1 MFWVLGGEAAQG
13 GLGLPEEGVG
23 FGGLGL
29 GVWDLTTRARG
40 IRAIPC
46 FRKPS
51 RSPQETASGGVK
63 ALPKSSGRSTSG
75 RSPEHRKWPVQVSF
89 KGSVKVPYGSF
100 RRVGVPYFG
109 GPYSSDPT
117 I

>member
-1 MFWVLGGEAAQG
+1 MSALGAWVWVCGISLPGPEA
-13 GLGLPEEGVG
+13 
-23 FGGLGL
+23 FGQS
-29 GVWDLTTRARG
+29 
-40 IRAIPC
+40 P

-51 RSPQETASGGVK
+51 RSPQERASGGVK

-75 RSPEHRKWPVQVSF
+75 RSPEHRKWPVQDSF